1 MSVPGS
7 GQGWHSDSNKI
18 KINEVEMVKIVT
30 DSSCD
35 LTDEILKELNIT
47 MVPLSVRFGE
57 EVFKERVDMS
67 AEQFFQRLLKDP
79 AHPATIQ
86 PNSADFLAAYE
97 KACVGADGIVSIH
110 ISSKLSGTLNSAR
123 DAKNM
128 LKNKC
133 PVEIIDSKTVS
144 VDLGNVV
151 IAAAEAAR
159 QGKNM
164 QEVVQVANEALNNVR
179 ALCLLDTLKF
189 LEKGGRI
196 GKAQALVGTVLNVKP
211 IITVKDG
218 EVVPY
223 GRVRSFEK
231 GLDQMV
237 KFVQS
242 YSDIQDILIAWTTE
256 EKDARELAERISA
269 FYKLKP
275 VKVMRVG
282 TTLGVHLGPGA
293 IVLSLRCGSKT

>member
-1 MSVPGS
+1 
-7 GQGWHSDSNKI
+7 
-18 KINEVEMVKIVT
+18 MVKIVT

-35 LTDEILKELNIT
+35 LSDEILKELDIT

-57 EVFKERVDMS
+57 EVFRERVNMS

-79 AHPATIQ
+79 FHPATIQ
-86 PNSADFLAAYE
+86 PNSVDFLGAYE
-97 KACVGADGIVSIH
+97 KACAGADGIVSIH
-110 ISSKLSGTLNSAR
+110 ISSKMSGTINSAR
-123 DAKNM
+123 EAKGI
-128 LKNKC
+128 LKSGC

-151 IAAAEAAR
+151 IAAAEAAK
-159 QGKNM
+159 QGKSM
-164 QEVVQVANEALNNVR
+164 QEVVRVANEAIGNVR

-196 GKAQALVGTVLNVKP
+196 GKATALVGTVLNVKP

-223 GRVRSFEK
+223 GRVRNYEK
-231 GLDQMV
+231 GLDQVV
-237 KFVQS
+237 KFIQG
-242 YSDIQDILIAWTTE
+242 YSDIQEILVAWTTD
-256 EKDARELAERISA
+256 EKPARDLAGRVSA

-282 TTLGVHLGPGA
+282 TTLGVHVGPGA
-293 IVLSLRCGSKT
+293 IIMSLRCSPKAA

>member
-1 MSVPGS
+1 
-7 GQGWHSDSNKI
+7 
-18 KINEVEMVKIVT
+18 MVKIVT

-97 KACVGADGIVSIH
+97 KASVGANGIVSIH
-110 ISSKLSGTLNSAR
+110 ISSKMSGTLNSAR

-128 LKNKC
+128 LKNEC

-164 QEVVQVANEALNNVR
+164 QEVVQVANEALDNVR

-231 GLDQMV
+231 GLDQVV

-256 EKDARELAERISA
+256 EKDARELAGRIAA

-275 VKVMRVG
+275 VKVTRVG